1 MCVYIYMNV
10 CKYVYFF
17 IKRNIPHSG
26 IAENLF
32 DMEKAMNSFY
42 FYEKKRIN

>member
-1 MCVYIYMNV
+1 MYIYMNV
-10 CKYVYFF
+10 CMYVCIFF

-26 IAENLF
+26 ITENLF

-42 FYEKKRIN
+42 FYEKKED